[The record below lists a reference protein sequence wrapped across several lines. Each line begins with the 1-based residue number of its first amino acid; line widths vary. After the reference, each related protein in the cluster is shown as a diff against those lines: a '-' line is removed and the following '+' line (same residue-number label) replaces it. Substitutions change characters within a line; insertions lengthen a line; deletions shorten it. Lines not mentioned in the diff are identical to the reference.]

1 MAQARFPDGIFVEGT
16 SVFSGAAFNE
26 NNLTSN
32 TAIPR
37 SKLAQDALA
46 VIPVPF
52 VSLRVWNAFAT
63 NLPGTS
69 ASDDLGLD
77 DGTFATGSQSVRT
90 YDVKNAGAV
99 TLYARFRV
107 ALPECYDAGQT
118 ITIRMMAGMV
128 TTVASASATLDLQAY
143 KVSREAGIGSDLC
156 ATSAIDINSL
166 THANRDF
173 TITPTGLVAGDVLDC
188 RIAIAAND
196 SATATAVI
204 ASIGAIELLAD
215 IKG

>member
-16 SVFSGAAFNE
+16 STFAGAAFNE

-46 VIPVPF
+46 IIPVPLER
-52 VSLRVWNAFAT
+52 LRVWNAYAT

-69 ASDDLGLD
+69 SSDDLGLD
-77 DGTFATGSQSVRT
+77 DGTFATGSQTVRT

-118 ITIRMMAGMV
+118 LTLRFMAGMV
-128 TTVASASATLDLQAY
+128 TTVASVSATLDLQAY
-143 KVSREAGIGSDLC
+143 KVNREGSIGSDLC
-156 ATSAIDINSL
+156 TTSAISINSL

-188 RIAIAAND
+188 RIAVAVND
-196 SATATAVI
+196 SGTGTAVI